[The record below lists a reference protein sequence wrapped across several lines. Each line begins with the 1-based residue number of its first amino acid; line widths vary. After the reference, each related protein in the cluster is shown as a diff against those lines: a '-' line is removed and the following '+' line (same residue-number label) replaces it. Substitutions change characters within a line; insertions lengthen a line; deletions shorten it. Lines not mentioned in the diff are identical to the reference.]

1 MPIKISN
8 VFLNE
13 QDCSGVHLTLFFL
26 RISGN
31 SENRTPDILVEWAQI
46 PILVEWARIPILVE
60 WARISEMQ
68 RVLRLS
74 NVLQSV
80 VWIWIRIHFSSN
92 GTVNP
97 DPLGFELIRRIRI
110 RINKSDPDQKQIG
123 SDSRFLQKIVRRTQK
138 FKKVIYIGA
147 KILGFFFG
155 SEFKSVVPS
164 QPFGVKP
171 RPKFEGAYRSG
182 STQKK
187 G

>member
-31 SENRTPDILVEWAQI
+31 SENRTPDILVEWA
-46 PILVEWARIPILVE
+46 
-60 WARISEMQ
+60 RISEMQ

-80 VWIWIRIHFSSN
+80 VWIWIRIHFSST

-97 DPLGFELIRRIRI
+97 DP
-110 RINKSDPDQKQIG
+110 
-123 SDSRFLQKIVRRTQK
+123 
-138 FKKVIYIGA
+138 
-147 KILGFFFG
+147 
-155 SEFKSVVPS
+155 
-164 QPFGVKP
+164 
-171 RPKFEGAYRSG
+171 
-182 STQKK
+182 
-187 G
+187 

>member
-1 MPIKISN
+1 MSKTAQESTWHCFFDGSPATLKI
-8 VFLNE
+8 
-13 QDCSGVHLTLFFL
+13 GH
-26 RISGN
+26 
-31 SENRTPDILVEWAQI
+31 
-46 PILVEWARIPILVE
+46 RIPILVE

-110 RINKSDPDQKQIG
+110 QINKSDPDQKQIG

>member
-31 SENRTPDILVEWAQI
+31 SENRTPDILVEW
-46 PILVEWARIPILVE
+46 V
-60 WARISEMQ
+60 RISEMQ

-74 NVLQSV
+74 NLLQSV